1 MLWAMPGS
9 TRDIWSNGAV
19 GNARINYNS
28 SETVQWW
35 CGQSRDQLGIYG
47 PVVLWA
53 MPGSIITRARQFSGA
68 VDKAG
73 IN

>member
-1 MLWAMPGS
+1 MVLWTKPGS
-9 TRDIWSNGAV
+9 TRDIWSSGAV

-28 SETVQWW
+28 GETVQWC

-47 PVVLWA
+47 PVVLWTK
-53 MPGSIITRARQFSGA
+53 PGSTRDIWSSGA